1 MKKNSISVAVVLSL
15 LFSLATG
22 SLIVKDAKANPFF
35 IFEATD
41 PIPGTIP
48 PIITVSNPQNNTVYQ
63 SNTVSLNF
71 SVTKPEPP
79 LPLDSGINS
88 VKYTLDGNRTG
99 LYYCTHYSSDS
110 PPGLPSFIC
119 SKNLTLPEG
128 KHTLVIE
135 TSGVVLPGNL
145 TIFGMSSYSTIIFTV
160 DTAIN
165 SEQNIPEFPSWTSMV
180 PILGALSIVVAV
192 YKLKLNRNK
201 KNEKREHI
209 T

>member
-1 MKKNSISVAVVLSL
+1 MKKNSISVAVILSL
-15 LFSLATG
+15 LLSMVTG
-22 SLIVKDAKANPFF
+22 LLIVKDAKANPFF
-35 IFEATD
+35 IFEAAD

-48 PIITVSNPQNNTVYQ
+48 PIITVSDPQNNTVYQ
-63 SNTVSLNF
+63 SNTVSLSF

-79 LPLDSGINS
+79 LPLDAGINS
-88 VKYTLDGNRTG
+88 VRYTLDGNRTG

-110 PPGLPSFIC
+110 PPGLPSFSC

-145 TIFGMSSYSTIIFTV
+145 TIYGMSSYSIIIFTV

-165 SEQNIPEFPSWTSMV
+165 LEQNIPEFPSWTIMFPV
-180 PILGALSIVVAV
+180 LGAPSIVVV
-192 YKLKLNRNK
+192 VCKLRLNRNR
-201 KNEKREHI
+201 KNEKRERL